1 MYDATNAVAYLH
13 SRSPPIIH
21 RDIKPENFLL
31 FEDGTLKMAD
41 FGWSNFKNSIRSTYC
56 GTPDYLAPEMILG
69 QGHNEKLDIWSL
81 GILAYELL
89 SGDAPFTPKVKDRK
103 EKMKM
108 LESNIV
114 VRRAYPERQVRDP
127 EGHPEERRQLY
138 RASSAEQPAE
148 PSVGPAAP

>member
-1 MYDATNAVAYLH
+1 MAYLH

-114 VRRAYPERQVRDP
+114 VLFLSSERQIL
-127 EGHPEERRQLY
+127 HPQRHSEERRQFHRTCL
-138 RASSAEQPAE
+138 AKQPSK
-148 PSVGPAAP
+148 PTLRPAAARM